1 MKTTRA
7 IAAVFLFVATFT
19 ACRKDSQPDPELA
32 KPTIDN
38 IEIGL
43 GNNQIGVIGED
54 FHLNAE
60 ILAGDKIE
68 NVQVKILPRTGE
80 TYTKPWEFA
89 ITWDQYKDA
98 KNATVHKHFDI
109 PVDAVGGTYDFLII
123 VNDQNGTTLEERREI
138 RIYSAENLP
147 VNPTLLAMNV
157 NVNGSFFYYDGKFA
171 TEGAKLSKNDKFS
184 SQATIDGV
192 KGDGKMYLLLINKK
206 LEHRPE
212 NIDQIDFEKAIVYD
226 VYEHKDWGEGGS
238 FSNAVFDMETFTW
251 IRKIPSLVI
260 GTDKDN
266 NAPQPGIIG
275 GNKTWESGTYYFGV
289 VYKNTTYNMSYFQY
303 IEVPVDIK

>member
-1 MKTTRA
+1 MKTTKA

-19 ACRKDSQPDPELA
+19 ACKKDTQPEPELA
-32 KPTIDN
+32 IPTIDN

-43 GNNQIGVIGED
+43 GNNQIGVIGKD

-68 NVQVKILPRTGE
+68 NVQVKILPRSGE
-80 TYTKPWEFA
+80 TYIKPWKFE

-109 PVDAVGGTYDFLII
+109 SEDAAEGKYDFIII
-123 VNDQNGTTLEERREI
+123 VNDQNGTILEEKREI
-138 RIYSAENLP
+138 NIYKAENLP
-147 VNPTLLAMNV
+147 VNPTLLQLNIQT
-157 NVNGSFFYYDGKFA
+157 NGSFFYRDGKFA
-171 TEGAKLSKNDKFS
+171 VEGANLSKNDNFS

-206 LEHRPE
+206 LGHRPE
-212 NIDQIDFEKAIVYD
+212 NIDQIDMNKVIVYD
-226 VYEHKDWGEGGS
+226 IYEHKGWEENGS
-238 FSNAVFDMETFTW
+238 FSNAVFDAATFTW
-251 IRKIPSLVI
+251 TRKIPSLVI
-260 GTDKDN
+260 GAIKDN
-266 NAPQPGIIG
+266 NNPQRGLIDGDKI
-275 GNKTWESGTYYFGV
+275 WESGTYYFGV

-303 IEVPVDIK
+303 IEVPIEIN